1 MYKLWVYI
9 TVKKHIE
16 HETIKCSNYEKRKHS
31 KPLESRRG
39 FKKKKKGRE
48 NQQSQKPILLKINK
62 IDKLLANWSR
72 KKVRRQTTLG
82 KEIDT
87 YLAEV

>member
-1 MYKLWVYI
+1 MKQLNVQI
-9 TVKKHIE
+9 MKKENTVNLQKAGE
-16 HETIKCSNYEKRKHS
+16 D
-31 KPLESRRG
+31 L
-39 FKKKKKGRE
+39 KKKKGRE

-72 KKVRRQTTLG
+72 KKVRRQTILG

>member
-1 MYKLWVYI
+1 MKQLNVQI
-9 TVKKHIE
+9 MRKENTVNLQKAGE
-16 HETIKCSNYEKRKHS
+16 D
-31 KPLESRRG
+31 L
-39 FKKKKKGRE
+39 KKKKKGRE
-48 NQQSQKPILLKINK
+48 NQQSQKPVLLKINK

-82 KEIDT
+82 KEIDI

>member
-1 MYKLWVYI
+1 MKQLNVQI
-9 TVKKHIE
+9 MKKENTVNLQKAGE
-16 HETIKCSNYEKRKHS
+16 D
-31 KPLESRRG
+31 L
-39 FKKKKKGRE
+39 KKKKGRE